1 MFPFVSGT
9 FACPFLWPI
18 LCLFSIF
25 AQGFDNVEKWCSCF
39 LLFLALLLGSIFLRY
54 SSSIVVLFP
63 GLYFVLFP
71 FLHKVSTMSKNELS
85 KNDVIVSVC
94 LWHCCLFP
102 STCGSLVVLLQY
114 CCSFLWPILCPF
126 SIFAQGFDNVE
137 KWCGCFL
144 LFLALLLLSMCLW
157 FGSSIVVLFFG
168 LYFVFFQFF
177 RKVSTMSKNGVFVL
191 IMFVALLL
199 VSIYLWYCSSIVV
212 LSFGLYFLFFQVL
225 RTVST
230 MSA

>member
-1 MFPFVSGT
+1 MVWLQY
-9 FACPFLWPI
+9 CRPFLWPI

-25 AQGFDNVEKWCSCF
+25 AQGFDNVEKWCICF
-39 LLFLALLLGSIFLRY
+39 KL
-54 SSSIVVLFP
+54 
-63 GLYFVLFP
+63 
-71 FLHKVSTMSKNELS
+71 
-85 KNDVIVSVC
+85 C

-126 SIFAQGFDNVE
+126 SIFAQVFDNVE

-177 RKVSTMSKNGVFVL
+177 RKVSTMSKSGVVVSFC
-191 IMFVALLL
+191 FWHSCL
-199 VSIYLWYCSSIVV
+199 VPSS
-212 LSFGLYFLFFQVL
+212 
-225 RTVST
+225 
-230 MSA
+230 